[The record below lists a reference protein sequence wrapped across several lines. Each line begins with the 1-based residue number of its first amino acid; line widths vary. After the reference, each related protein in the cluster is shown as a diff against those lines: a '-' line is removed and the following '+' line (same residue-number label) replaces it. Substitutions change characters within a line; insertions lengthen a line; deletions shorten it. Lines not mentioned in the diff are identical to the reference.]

1 MWSVLCNQAPITI
14 EGGQSSSLDVGRNDV
29 VPGDTTFSAV
39 LFQTFYH
46 PGSMIER
53 YGGEAADTGLGSS
66 KNEHLSA
73 CFTWAEV
80 TD

>member
-53 YGGEAADTGLGSS
+53 GIVERLLTLASAAARTNICLLVSLGQR
-66 KNEHLSA
+66 
-73 CFTWAEV
+73 
-80 TD
+80 